1 MATPEPVLEMRGC
14 AIAAADD
21 AGHGQVRDVDWRVLP
36 GERWAVGGLPSSGKT
51 RLLETAAG
59 LCPPPAGQVRLLGHY
74 VAALGEREARALRRQ
89 VGFVY
94 GDGGRLLSH
103 LTLAQNLALPLCYH
117 RNCELEAVADEL
129 GQLLAA
135 FELEAVA
142 RRLPGQVTPAFRQ
155 RAALARALALQ
166 PQVLLLDNPLAPL
179 NTAHTHWWLDFLSGA
194 DIGWPCPATVVAVTD
209 DLRPWLDVAGQFA
222 LIQDIRWLVVGGR
235 ERLTATTEPV
245 LRELL
250 AAGNAPA

>member
-1 MATPEPVLEMRGC
+1 MHGC
-14 AIAAADD
+14 TIAAADE
-21 AGHGQVRDVDWRVLP
+21 AGHGRVRDVDWCVLS
-36 GERWAVGGLPSSGKT
+36 GERWVVGGLPGSGKT

-59 LCPPPAGQVRLLGHY
+59 LCPPLAGQVRLLGRD
-74 VAALGEREARALRRQ
+74 VATLGEREARALRRQ

-94 GDGGRLLSH
+94 GDGGRLMSH

-129 GQLLAA
+129 DQLLAA
-135 FELEAVA
+135 FGLEAMA
-142 RRLPGQVTPAFRQ
+142 RRLPSQVNPAFRQ

-179 NTAHTHWWLDFLSGA
+179 NTAHTHWWLDFLNGT

-209 DLRPWLDVAGQFA
+209 DLRPWLDVAGRFA
-222 LIQDIRWLVVGGR
+222 LIRDTRWLVVGGR
-235 ERLTATTEPV
+235 ERLSATVEPV

-250 AAGNAPA
+250 AAGNART

>member
-14 AIAAADD
+14 TLVAADET
-21 AGHGQVRDVDWRVLP
+21 GHRQVRDVDWRVLP
-36 GERWAVGGLPSSGKT
+36 GERWAVGGPPGSGKT

-59 LCPPPAGQVRLLGHY
+59 LCTAPTGRVRLLGHD
-74 VAALGEREARALRRQ
+74 VATLGEREARALRRQ
-89 VGFVY
+89 VGFLY

-135 FELEAVA
+135 FGLETVA
-142 RRLPGQVTPAFRQ
+142 RRMPGQVTPALRQ
-155 RAALARALALQ
+155 RAALARALALR

-179 NTAHTHWWLDFLSGA
+179 NTAHTHWWLDFLNGA
-194 DIGWPCPATVVAVTD
+194 DIGWPCPATVVAATD

-222 LIQDIRWLVVGGR
+222 LIQDTRWVVVGGR
-235 ERLTATTEPV
+235 ERLTATAEPA

-250 AAGNAPA
+250 AAGRAPA